1 MKGKNL
7 LEKMLPNLIFLKFH
21 QFKQNKSGEFFK
33 KLRQEKQLLND
44 KITNRNIKSNGKNVE
59 KLIYKV
65 PKRMTVII

>member
-1 MKGKNL
+1 
-7 LEKMLPNLIFLKFH
+7 MLPNLIFSKFH

-65 PKRMTVII
+65 P